1 MVHLSTHAAL
11 FRIGSGDNK
20 KPSRRERN
28 LALSA
33 SFDQFPDPIYSIKDG
48 RFYVKPED
56 SCSIAPRVRC
66 ASHDRVFF
74 CIQST
79 ENENVRIFFWSFSLV
94 CAMIVMA
101 DPPLTGGFRQ
111 SP

>member
-1 MVHLSTHAAL
+1 MAVCIRGLRVDKARKG
-11 FRIGSGDNK
+11 FQDNRK
-20 KPSRRERN
+20 GEKPSRRERN

-33 SFDQFPDPIYSIKDG
+33 SFDQFPDPVSSIKDG

-56 SCSIAPRVRC
+56 SCSIAPGVRC

-74 CIQST
+74 CIQLT
-79 ENENVRIFFWSFSLV
+79 ENENVRFFFWSFSLV

-101 DPPLTGGFRQ
+101 ILL
-111 SP
+111 